1 MYRLSFGPPDLD
13 GSAQARRSEFVR
25 AEARGVRGAGEQGRG
40 RGSETCAL
48 SNAAISSGAIQLQT
62 RLNRKCDSDAHRFF
76 WQSSANFAV
85 LLRAK
90 SSVKAGSQMISLDF
104 LRQH

>member
-1 MYRLSFGPPDLD
+1 M
-13 GSAQARRSEFVR
+13 
-25 AEARGVRGAGEQGRG
+25 RGAREQGRG

-62 RLNRKCDSDAHRFF
+62 RLDRKCDSDAHRFF

-85 LLRAK
+85 LLTAK